1 MATITQR
8 TNKDGSTVYR
18 IRVYAGT
25 TADGKQ
31 QTHQTTFTPDPK
43 KSPSANKKALDRF
56 VYDFESR
63 CKSGAVTLERRK
75 FGEYARYI
83 IELKRKHSE
92 LKNSTAERYLSLLP
106 HLTDIDGLTLDKI
119 KPHTLTNLYEKLL
132 KSPAMDSDRYI
143 FRRRSDPLR

>member
-83 IELKRKHSE
+83 I
-92 LKNSTAERYLSLLP
+92 
-106 HLTDIDGLTLDKI
+106 
-119 KPHTLTNLYEKLL
+119 
-132 KSPAMDSDRYI
+132 
-143 FRRRSDPLR
+143 